1 MQAELRYHRRTVTP
15 NRTFTRPYHGP
26 ADALTH
32 PGGNLTSHLLPFLTL
47 ALLLAACGEAPE
59 ETPAGTAVVATDDF
73 VIEAVTA
80 EELFEAVRAIDADIV
95 VVNFWAS
102 WCAPCREEFPD
113 FTRYDRLHDDVAVR
127 FVSLDFP
134 EDLPY
139 VVDFL
144 NEHNVSGTT
153 FLKAGADQL
162 FQRSIS
168 PDWTGSIPATIILDG
183 AAAPLDFWEGKVSYD
198 FLDERVQ
205 AARARI

>member
-1 MQAELRYHRRTVTP
+1 LINHLR
-15 NRTFTRPYHGP
+15 
-26 ADALTH
+26 
-32 PGGNLTSHLLPFLTL
+32 PFLTL
-47 ALLLAACGEAPE
+47 TLLLTACA
-59 ETPAGTAVVATDDF
+59 ETPEQTSAETAILATDDF

-134 EDLPY
+134 EDLPF

-144 NEHNVSGTT
+144 NEHDVSGTT

-162 FQRSIS
+162 FQRTIS
-168 PDWTGSIPATIILDG
+168 PTWTGSIPATIILDG
-183 AAAPLDFWEGKVSYD
+183 AAVPLDFWEGKVSYE

-205 AARARI
+205 AVRARL